1 MESRSPGGSNAPMV
15 LATELR
21 KAFGDTAALDDV
33 SLEIAHGEI
42 RALLGPNGAG
52 KTTLVRIL
60 ATLLKPDSGQ
70 VLVAGIDALRAHR
83 AVQALIGL
91 SGQSASVDDK
101 LTGRENLTMFGRL
114 QRLSTHN
121 ASTRAGQL
129 LEEFGLEEVA
139 GKAVKTYSGGT
150 RRRLD
155 LAASLIVRPPV
166 VFLDEPTSGLDPS
179 ARRILW
185 SAIRALVADGT
196 TVLLTT
202 HDLDEADQLAD
213 SITIIDRGRIVAE
226 GSASDLKTQVG
237 GTRFA
242 ITAPDAAAFV
252 GLRTLLG
259 TRASTADPRTRTLT
273 VTGNDRGVDG
283 LRELRVLIDEVAAS
297 AIPVEEFAIRKPTLD
312 DVFQELTGAGTSS
325 AHRGEERA

>member
-1 MESRSPGGSNAPMV
+1 MV
-15 LATELR
+15 LATGLR
-21 KAFGDTAALDDV
+21 KSFGDTTALDDL
-33 SLEIAHGEI
+33 SLEIAQGEI

-70 VLVAGIDALRAHR
+70 VVIAGIDALRAPR

-114 QRLSTHN
+114 QRLSSHH
-121 ASTRAGQL
+121 ASARAGEL
-129 LEEFGLEEVA
+129 LDEFGLQEVA

-155 LAASLIVRPPV
+155 LAASLIVGPPV

-179 ARRILW
+179 ARRSLW
-185 SAIRALVADGT
+185 SAIRTLVDGGT

-202 HDLDEADQLAD
+202 HDLDEADHLAD
-213 SITIIDRGRIVAE
+213 SITIINRGRVVAE

-252 GLRTLLG
+252 DLRSLLG
-259 TRASTADPRTRTLT
+259 ERASTADARTRTLT
-273 VTGNDRGVDG
+273 VPGSDRGVDG
-283 LRELRVLIDEVAAS
+283 LRELRVLIDQVAAS

-312 DVFQELTGAGTSS
+312 DVFQELTGAGRSS
-325 AHRGEERA
+325 VDRDEGRV